1 MTFDLLNLIVGVITG
16 GGLITLITIPQ
27 IKKKADADAKKAAAE
42 ARKEEAEAKATE
54 VANMKAVA
62 DGWKELAEE
71 RQEANEEKDKRI
83 AELTRQVDERY
94 IDIGQWR
101 DKYNAQQEEITAL
114 KVDSAAKLPK
124 ICEKRGCSDRTP
136 PSGY

>member
-1 MTFDLLNLIVGVITG
+1 MMLDWLNLIIGIITG

-83 AELTRQVDERY
+83 AELTRQIDERY
-94 IDIGQWR
+94 IDIGKWR
-101 DKYNAQQEEITAL
+101 DKFNTQQEEITLL
-114 KVDSAAKLPK
+114 KVEKASMMPK
-124 ICEKRGCSDRTP
+124 QCEKRGCADRTP
-136 PSGY
+136 PTGY

>member
-71 RQEANEEKDKRI
+71 RQEANHEKDQRI

-94 IDIGQWR
+94 IDIGNWR
-101 DKYNAQQEEITAL
+101 DKYNAQQEEITSL
-114 KVDSAAKLPK
+114 KVQLAANTPKL
-124 ICEKRGCSDRTP
+124 CEKRGCPDRTP